1 MVGDEMGNGKW
12 WGAVR
17 EGWGGGVV
25 SVGALPAGAK
35 FLDGNFGGKVG
46 SCRKRKVMTLGTLQ
60 K

>member
-1 MVGDEMGNGKW
+1 
-12 WGAVR
+12 VR